1 MSRRRNRRERPPG
14 SQRVRGVEIIAPDD
28 DESMGKGVGGC
39 GGAAFIGAIAII
51 IVGAYFLLQN
61 FGVWETVP
69 LRWGYVWTSALMALG
84 LWLII
89 RSRRLD
95 KGGIAL
101 IIVGGFFLLN
111 ALGIIPSGIWGYAWP
126 VVLIVIGLAI
136 IVPRFIVKR
145 RG

>member
-1 MSRRRNRRERPPG
+1 MSRRRDRRGRPPR

-28 DESMGKGVGGC
+28 DESRGSGVGGC

-61 FGVWETVP
+61 FGVWETIP
-69 LRWGYVWTSALMALG
+69 LRWGYLWPSALIALG
-84 LWLII
+84 LWLMI
-89 RSRRLD
+89 RARRLD

-111 ALGIIPSGIWGYAWP
+111 ALGAIPGGIWGYAWP
-126 VVLIVIGLAI
+126 VVLIIIGLAI
-136 IVPRFIVKR
+136 IAPRFIIKR

>member
-1 MSRRRNRRERPPG
+1 MSRRRDRRGRPPR

-28 DESMGKGVGGC
+28 DESRGSGVGGC

-51 IVGAYFLLQN
+51 MVGAYFLLQN
-61 FGVWETVP
+61 FGVWETIP
-69 LRWGYVWTSALMALG
+69 LRWGYLWPSALTALG
-84 LWLII
+84 LWLMI
-89 RSRRLD
+89 RSRRID
-95 KGGIAL
+95 KVGIAL

-111 ALGIIPSGIWGYAWP
+111 ALGVIPGGIWGYAWP

-136 IVPRFIVKR
+136 IVPRFIIKR